1 MSFRLSPGTLDELA
15 GVYAP
20 PKQRRS
26 GSGGGKGRG
35 AKAGGALAALLL
47 PRSGTASTD
56 QRPGPQAK
64 QAFQGGTHMAAT
76 RGAIMTM
83 ERTSR
88 GVPEVMVRITGR
100 QHGAG
105 HVLAN
110 FSYISRLGHG
120 SDKELAL
127 HTSEGDVLRDGR
139 DMQELAQ
146 DWHEWEMGGGAR
158 RAGATSISMILSVP
172 TGTDPERLQEAALA
186 FAREEFANRSWVA
199 SLHVDRDHPHVHLT
213 FARRD
218 LDGRRFHPDRDD
230 LFRYRQRFAQKLRDR
245 GIEANATPARARG
258 IDPTHEPI
266 AARKVREKGEVPR
279 IDRSR
284 AERVRRLREQ
294 GVPDPAQAALAK
306 RQATVRATFERSLAE
321 LSASPSLANRI
332 VVENVKRFVEAMPM
346 PEPNSVRAVRLQEAF
361 RTPSSVEPRVEPMVN
376 DRLAAAIAR
385 SRAVSEEGRQATER
399 LVALGRDR
407 GTASTRSQADP
418 SGHARSPVKEGKQ
431 QLARYDTGA
440 LDEILRQVLD
450 RERER
455 AQREHDRSR
464 DRGGPRR

>member
-1 MSFRLSPGTLDELA
+1 MSFRLSSGTLDELA

-20 PKQRRS
+20 PRQRGS
-26 GSGGGKGRG
+26 GSGGGKDRG
-35 AKAGGALAALLL
+35 AKSGGTLAALLL
-47 PRSGTASTD
+47 SKSGGTSTGL
-56 QRPGPQAK
+56 RPGAQAK
-64 QAFQGGTHMAAT
+64 HAFQGGTDVAAT
-76 RGAIMTM
+76 QRAIGTM

-100 QHGAG
+100 QHGGG

-120 SDKELAL
+120 SEKELAL

-158 RAGATSISMILSVP
+158 RAGATSISMILSMP

-186 FAREEFANRSWVA
+186 FAGEEFANRSWVA

-258 IDPTHEPI
+258 IDPAHEPI

-284 AERVRRLREQ
+284 AERVQRLREQ
-294 GVPDPAQAALAK
+294 GLPDPAQAALAD
-306 RQATVRATFERSLAE
+306 RQAAVRATYERSIAE
-321 LSASPSLANRI
+321 LSASPSMVNQMVAKS
-332 VVENVKRFVEAMPM
+332 VGRFVAAMPA
-346 PEPNSVRAVRLQEAF
+346 PEPNSVRAARDRNDGRGVGGADTAEATAERDALVAATARLRAATARSEAF
-361 RTPSSVEPRVEPMVN
+361 
-376 DRLAAAIAR
+376 LAAVRERELERERMDRPNADDP
-385 SRAVSEEGRQATER
+385 SRTSPGRPGRQ
-399 LVALGRDR
+399 
-407 GTASTRSQADP
+407 QADQP
-418 SGHARSPVKEGKQ
+418 SDRIA
-431 QLARYDTGA
+431 
-440 LDEILRQVLD
+440 EILRQVQERD
-450 RERER
+450 RAHRDR
-455 AQREHDRSR
+455 QREQEQEHSR
-464 DRGGPRR
+464 DRGRSR